1 MNAQSIGDL
10 FSTQKF
16 NISASRAEYK
26 AKKYQTEILDKF
38 GLYNLLSIV
47 LSFKKILLKQSH

>member
-1 MNAQSIGDL
+1 MKAQQIGDS

-26 AKKYQTEILDKF
+26 AKKYQMEFLDIF
-38 GLYNLLSIV
+38 GQYTFGYYI
-47 LSFKKILLKQSH
+47 